1 MIAIFSNT
9 GLAVR
14 KGQQPARWGF
24 YTLLA
29 FFGSAMIF
37 GGIFLYTTYKGPLT
51 PEGIKAYTEA
61 VRADT
66 VKQLIVVVLGLGGAL
81 FLRSRLQRMPD
92 VEKGKSSAGE
102 E

>member
-9 GLAVR
+9 GLASQ

-29 FFGSAMIF
+29 FFGASMIF
-37 GGIFLYTTYKGPLT
+37 GGLFLYATYEGPLT
-51 PEGIKAYTEA
+51 PEGVQAYSKA
-61 VRADT
+61 VQADT
-66 VKQLIVVVLGLGGAL
+66 LKSLIVTFLGLGGAL
-81 FLRSRLQRMPD
+81 FVRSRLQRLPD
-92 VEKGKSSAGE
+92 VEKKSAGE